1 MASSPKIN
9 YPVVQNY
16 IVKYPYEDKETYL
29 ILAYNVD
36 RKFQFVN
43 LQTGQIMNLSFDTVE
58 DAEEHLSMISTLLKK
73 NIIDTIYVS

>member
-16 IVKYPYEDKETYL
+16 IVKYPYEDKATYL

-58 DAEEHLSMISTLLKK
+58 EAEGHLSMISTLLDK
-73 NIIDTIYVS
+73 NVIATTYVP